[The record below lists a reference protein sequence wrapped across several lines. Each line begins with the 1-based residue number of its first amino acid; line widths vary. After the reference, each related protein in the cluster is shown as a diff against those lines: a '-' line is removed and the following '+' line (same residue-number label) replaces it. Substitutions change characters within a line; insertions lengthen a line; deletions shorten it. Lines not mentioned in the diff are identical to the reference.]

1 MDAQQ
6 VTSESL
12 DHLGIIAG
20 VCEDLG
26 LASIANSYLEKRN
39 IYPKVT
45 AGDAI
50 VALIL
55 NGLGFVTRS
64 LYMTST
70 FFQGKPVERLLGKA
84 ISANDLNDDTLGRAL
99 DAIADFGAE
108 KLFGNIAFEI
118 AQKRGL
124 VGKSVHLDTT
134 SLSVE
139 GQYLLPPEDG
149 VIDINYGYSKDH
161 RSDLKQFILSLT
173 VTGKASVPLWTESLS
188 GNTSDKTS
196 FHNTIE
202 KVRKFQEG
210 LSQGQTFLWVAD
222 SALYHKDKLLAAP
235 NLRWLTRVPENVK
248 ECKDLVEQEEESLK
262 WMSLKNGYKISRHL
276 SNFGGVPQRWVLVF
290 SQKAYEREKATAEKN
305 LDKTEEQL
313 ALDLWHLENEIFTDI
328 AAAKA
333 DSDIVIEKY
342 PFHDVEIK
350 FNEVYKYQEKGRP
363 QKNAAK
369 EIDGYQPEVV
379 SVTFE
384 NEKFETLLNK
394 KGRFVIGTNELD
406 DTEISDEILL
416 HEYKSQQDV
425 ERGFRFIK
433 DPSFGVSDI
442 FLKSPRRIMALTAI
456 MTLCLMVYNIAQF
469 EFREN
474 LIQRAAKIPNQLGKP
489 TSSPTLRWIFQLF
502 QDIALVKINESNS
515 VVTNITSLRENILGF
530 FPLAVRQMYG
540 RDGPTA
546 HS

>member
-1 MDAQQ
+1 MSAQ

-20 VCEDLG
+20 VCQDLD

-39 IYPKVT
+39 VHPKVT
-45 AGDAI
+45 VGDAI

-70 FFQGKPVERLLGKA
+70 FFQGKPVEKLLGKG
-84 ISANDLNDDTLGRAL
+84 ISASDLNDDTLGRAL

-108 KLFGNIAFEI
+108 KLFSNIAFEI
-118 AQKRGL
+118 AKKRGL
-124 VGKSVHLDTT
+124 IGKSVHLDTT

-139 GQYLLPPEDG
+139 GEFQLPPEDG

-173 VTGKASVPLWTESLS
+173 VTGKASVPLWVESLS

-210 LSQGQTFLWVAD
+210 LAQGQSFLWVAD
-222 SALYHKDKLLAAP
+222 SALYHKEKLLGAQ
-235 NLRWLTRVPENVK
+235 NLRWLTRVPETVK
-248 ECKDLVEQEEESLK
+248 DCKVLVEQDEESLN
-262 WMSLKNGYKISRHL
+262 WTNLENGYKISRHF
-276 SNFGGVPQRWVLVF
+276 SDFGGVRQRWVLVF
-290 SQKAYEREKATAEKN
+290 SQKAYEREKSTAEKN

-313 ALDLWHLENEIFTDI
+313 ALDLWHLENQVFKNIEAAQAKFDI
-328 AAAKA
+328 
-333 DSDIVIEKY
+333 IIEKY
-342 PFHDVEIK
+342 PLHRIEVNL
-350 FNEVYKYQEKGRP
+350 NEVDKYLGKGRP
-363 QKNAAK
+363 QKDARR
-369 EIDGYQPEVV
+369 EIEGYQVEVATV
-379 SVTFE
+379 IFE
-384 NEKFETLLNK
+384 SEKFETLLNR
-394 KGRFVIGTNELD
+394 KGRFVIGTNEID
-406 DTEISDEILL
+406 DTEMSDEILL
-416 HEYKSQQDV
+416 NEYKSQQDV

-433 DPSFGVSDI
+433 DPSFGVSDV

-474 LIQRAAKIPNQLGKP
+474 LAQQGASIPNQLQKQ

-502 QDIALVKINESNS
+502 QDIALVHIGGGNS
-515 VVTNITSLRENILGF
+515 VVTNITPLREHILGF

-540 RDGPTA
+540 RDAPTA